1 MAQYIR
7 HEPDPGD
14 PGALLVRFLPGE
26 IMILRGPEREAF
38 LRKIDDLDPPPKAP
52 GERRPSSP
60 RVTLHEDMPEASAT
74 RPRRKRRRV

>member
-7 HEPDPGD
+7 HEPDQGD

-60 RVTLHEDMPEASAT
+60 RVTLHEDMPESAI